1 MTIKECYEKVGS
13 DYDGVLKRLGSEA
26 LVKRFAVKFLNDP
39 SFQELTD
46 GLAAQDGEKAFRAA
60 HTLKEM
66 CIRDRGDT
74 RIAVVGVFGKDA
86 LECAPTCELLFKDPV
101 EAVKQTVT
109 EIKKNEN
116 VDMIA
121 CVSCLLYTSG
131 LHIQLTAFF
140 VEIPHS

>member
-60 HTLKEM
+60 HTLKGVCLNLGFTELYKVSAELTEVLRRETAGSDELYAQVKEQYTTLTDA
-66 CIRDRGDT
+66 IR
-74 RIAVVGVFGKDA
+74 
-86 LECAPTCELLFKDPV
+86 EL
-101 EAVKQTVT
+101 AG
-109 EIKKNEN
+109 N
-116 VDMIA
+116 
-121 CVSCLLYTSG
+121 
-131 LHIQLTAFF
+131 
-140 VEIPHS
+140 

>member
-60 HTLKEM
+60 HTLKGL
-66 CIRDRGDT
+66 CLNLGFT
-74 RIAVVGVFGKDA
+74 
-86 LECAPTCELLFKDPV
+86 ELYRSVQSLRR
-101 EAVKQTVT
+101 
-109 EIKKNEN
+109 
-116 VDMIA
+116 
-121 CVSCLLYTSG
+121 Y
-131 LHIQLTAFF
+131 
-140 VEIPHS
+140 

>member
-60 HTLKEM
+60 HTLK
-66 CIRDRGDT
+66 
-74 RIAVVGVFGKDA
+74 GVCLNLGFTELYKTSCA
-86 LECAPTCELLFKDPV
+86 LLSCENILPVFLIGFLLFWL
-101 EAVKQTVT
+101 
-109 EIKKNEN
+109 
-116 VDMIA
+116 
-121 CVSCLLYTSG
+121 SCS
-131 LHIQLTAFF
+131 
-140 VEIPHS
+140 V

>member
-60 HTLKEM
+60 HTLKGVCLNLGFTELYKVSAELTEVLRGRVCGEVFFFRHCWLVLLQM
-66 CIRDRGDT
+66 CMRKSWQESAR
-74 RIAVVGVFGKDA
+74 K
-86 LECAPTCELLFKDPV
+86 LPLLF
-101 EAVKQTVT
+101 
-109 EIKKNEN
+109 
-116 VDMIA
+116 
-121 CVSCLLYTSG
+121 SLL
-131 LHIQLTAFF
+131 
-140 VEIPHS
+140 P

>member
-60 HTLKEM
+60 HTLKGNIINLRLDITHLYYPAKNSFQKGRLKRRE
-66 CIRDRGDT
+66 IFT
-74 RIAVVGVFGKDA
+74 
-86 LECAPTCELLFKDPV
+86 EL
-101 EAVKQTVT
+101 
-109 EIKKNEN
+109 
-116 VDMIA
+116 
-121 CVSCLLYTSG
+121 LLYT
-131 LHIQLTAFF
+131 LTT
-140 VEIPHS
+140 